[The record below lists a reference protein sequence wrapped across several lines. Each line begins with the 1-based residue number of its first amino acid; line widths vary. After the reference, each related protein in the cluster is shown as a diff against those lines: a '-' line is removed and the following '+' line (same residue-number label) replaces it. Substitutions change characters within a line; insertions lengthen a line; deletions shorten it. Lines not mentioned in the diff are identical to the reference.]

1 MSNKPK
7 IAICVSGQTR
17 HLNQRPRFM
26 QDFFDILDLF
36 RDFDYDLYGHTWA
49 DQETPNNKVL
59 KLFTDFQKE
68 DQAIIWQ
75 ELTTNKVVK
84 DANIH
89 FSEFISWRSEW
100 YNESEYTDTLNSKG
114 DFIEFAKQRIY
125 GNLGQIWSAHRCF
138 QQIDFSTEYL
148 FVVRLR
154 WDLQIDT
161 QSTDHAEFKKL
172 LKSFAGM
179 LDNVLMQR
187 HTLDVLATN
196 QSYIEPKLPFIDD
209 FLFVINTN
217 KVRELIIHNPVKIFT
232 EMANNKSDRLTYRS
246 GGAFPSSHTLWAYWL
261 KHVGWSVYPILPVGL
276 YTTSNGVT
284 PTNKKWK
291 T

>member
-1 MSNKPK
+1 MSDTPK

-17 HLNQRPRFM
+17 HLNQRPKFM
-26 QDFFDILDLF
+26 QDFFDVLDLF

-68 DQAIIWQ
+68 DQATIWQ

-89 FSEFISWRSEW
+89 FAEFISWRSGW
-100 YNESEYTDTLNSKG
+100 YNEHAYTDTLNGKG

-125 GNLGQIWSAHRCF
+125 GNLGQIWSAHKCF

-154 WDLQIDT
+154 WDLIIDT
-161 QSTDHAEFKKL
+161 QSTDHAEFRKL

-261 KHVGWSVYPILPVGL
+261 KYIGWSVYPILPVGL
-276 YTTSNGVT
+276 HTSSNGVA